1 MDGKSGTVRQP
12 PPRQAAAQQPSAP
25 QASPPAISLEPLK
38 PVTAPVEP
46 TPVSTIPPRKGPMD
60 ELDVLIRARYPII
73 YVVSWEEE
81 RVEQNLK
88 QIAAARNKKLHVWTC
103 TQGILQSGEEPKSR
117 KNSGDSTTDPVAAL
131 DAVLANVEPA
141 IYLFKDFHPFTEDQ
155 RVNIPTI
162 RRLRDVAHELRDTYK
177 TIVIVA
183 PMMRLAP
190 ELQKDVTVIE
200 FKPPTTADLYR
211 LLDRIIDDVKDR
223 PSVKI
228 NLDAEGKEQLVQA
241 AKGLTLKEAENVF
254 AKTLVLHGKIDVQNI
269 GVIFSEKQQ
278 VIKKNG
284 VLEYW
289 ASDEDLATVGGLEN
303 LKDWLIKR
311 GKAFSAK
318 AADYG
323 LPPPK
328 GVLLLGV
335 QGCGKSLSA
344 KAISSVWKLPLLR
357 FDVGRVYSSLVGS
370 SEDNVRLAIQ
380 TAEAVAP
387 CILWVDE
394 IEKAFSGAV
403 TGAGSDAGTA
413 SRVFGTFL
421 TWLGDK
427 TSPVFVIAT
436 ANNINVLPPEFVR
449 KGRFDEIFFVDLP
462 NEREREEIFRIHF
475 EKKGRV
481 PDGFDLA
488 ELAKR
493 SDGYSGAEIEQA
505 IVSGMF
511 DAFSEGKELNT
522 DAVLKALAD
531 SVPLSRTMNEQLVE
545 LRTWAKGR
553 ARPASISSGG
563 TEIDSLRKIEL

>member
-1 MDGKSGTVRQP
+1 MDSKAVPARRP
-12 PPRQAAAQQPSAP
+12 PSSPSITLESAGP
-25 QASPPAISLEPLK
+25 VAPPAPEPA
-38 PVTAPVEP
+38 APGK
-46 TPVSTIPPRKGPMD
+46 KGPMD

-81 RVEQNLK
+81 RVEQNLR
-88 QIAAARNKKLHVWTC
+88 QIAAARNKRLHVWTC
-103 TQGILQSGEEPKSR
+103 TQGVLMSGEEPKSH
-117 KNSGDSTTDPVAAL
+117 KASGDATTDPVAAL
-131 DAVLANVEPA
+131 DAVLANVDPA

-155 RVNIPTI
+155 RCNIPTI

-190 ELQKDVTVIE
+190 ELQKDVTIIE
-200 FKPPTTADLYR
+200 FKPPSTADLAK
-211 LLDRIIDDVKDR
+211 LLDRIIEDVKDR

-228 NLDAEGKEQLVQA
+228 NLNAEGKEQLVQA

-289 ASDEDLATVGGLEN
+289 ASEEDLANVGGLEN
-303 LKDWLIKR
+303 LKGWLVKR

-318 AADYG
+318 ATEYG
-323 LPPPK
+323 LPAPK

-335 QGCGKSLSA
+335 QGCGKSLCA

-357 FDVGRVYSSLVGS
+357 FDVGRVFSSLVGS
-370 SEDNVRLAIQ
+370 SEDNVRLAVQ

-403 TGAGSDAGTA
+403 AGAGSDSGTA

-436 ANNINVLPPEFVR
+436 ANNINVLPPELIR

-462 NEREREEIFRIHF
+462 NERERMEIFRIQF

-481 PDGFDLA
+481 PDGFNLA
-488 ELAKR
+488 ELAKQ
-493 SDGYSGAEIEQA
+493 SEGFSGAEIEQA

-511 DAFSEGKELNT
+511 DAFSENKELNT
-522 DAVLKALAD
+522 DAVLKSLAE
-531 SVPLSRTMNEQLVE
+531 SVPLSRTMSEQLSE

-553 ARPASISSGG
+553 ARPASTFSGG
-563 TEIDSLRKIEL
+563 TQIDSIRKIEL